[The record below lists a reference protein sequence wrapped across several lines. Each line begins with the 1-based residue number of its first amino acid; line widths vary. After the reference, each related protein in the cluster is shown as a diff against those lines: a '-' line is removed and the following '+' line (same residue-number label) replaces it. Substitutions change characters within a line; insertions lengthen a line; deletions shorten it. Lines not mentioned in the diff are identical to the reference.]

1 MNNVPSPYQ
10 WKPNPVALYLV
21 SSNFPFPFWEISN
34 GNHKKMNNFIIS
46 RCWLEISNGNH
57 KKVNN
62 FLISRCWLQ
71 WWPSHCTLPKC
82 WNWKYL
88 ISSKKVDKL
97 WSKKSWLILITMEGT
112 LSYVKVADFFSSNPI
127 AIKKCEAKFWTF
139 GKSGPPPMP
148 VLLSIC
154 YHLCHV
160 KSDFKKVERKIVPIS
175 QSRVAL
181 GDVFCILCLL
191 PLTIG
196 T

>member
-21 SSNFPFPFWEISN
+21 SSTFPFPFWEISN
-34 GNHKKMNNFIIS
+34 GNHKQMNNFIMF

-57 KKVNN
+57 KKMNS
-62 FLISRCWLQ
+62 FIIFWCWLEISNGNHKEMNSFIIFRCWLQ

-97 WSKKSWLILITMEGT
+97 WSKKSWLILITMAGT
-112 LSYVKVADFFSSNPI
+112 LSYVKVADFDFFKSDCN
-127 AIKKCEAKFWTF
+127 KKCEAKFWTF

-160 KSDFKKVERKIVPIS
+160 KSDFKKVERKIVP
-175 QSRVAL
+175 R
-181 GDVFCILCLL
+181 
-191 PLTIG
+191 
-196 T
+196 